1 MNESMCKKQG
11 CCFHPVQKNVGGS
24 YIGYC
29 YESEMSEEVNQK
41 QQQVGWGFGK
51 DRLLTRVIL

>member
-29 YESEMSEEVNQK
+29 YESEVSEEVNQEP
-41 QQQVGWGFGK
+41 QVGWGFGK
-51 DRLLTRVIL
+51 NKK